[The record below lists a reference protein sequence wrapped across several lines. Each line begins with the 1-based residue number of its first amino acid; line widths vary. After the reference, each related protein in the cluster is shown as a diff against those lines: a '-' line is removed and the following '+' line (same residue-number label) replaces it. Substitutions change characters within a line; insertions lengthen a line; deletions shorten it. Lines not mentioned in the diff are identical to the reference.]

1 MSAVSTVFTVGQ
13 WIVQSQKK
21 LYYIEVESRGNT
33 FESARDQ
40 AFRLAVEQA
49 VGTLVLS
56 ETETTQSRLR
66 RDEIVTYASGYV
78 DRYEITERKVVHS
91 SHHLR
96 LRVWVTHSA
105 IAGRLFH
112 QESRPQE
119 VSGQNISAQ
128 LQTLRHQ
135 QQSADRL
142 LNTVMRDYPQRAL
155 EVSLEPAGV
164 RLDNQRQAHLQ
175 VPFVLSWSKSYLKA
189 LEETLAAINQY
200 PACANVLADCSQA
213 RSHVQ
218 LQVNNFVKDPGAWFN
233 DDQAW
238 QVMFANMVTTALTY
252 RLTLTLDS
260 GKQQIY
266 CFPAR
271 ELDGNEYR
279 SRYFVNF
286 GSGRVRV
293 NGQHWDRILL
303 SVPLTN
309 LPVENF
315 SKVSVD
321 VVRQNHCR

>member
-1 MSAVSTVFTVGQ
+1 
-13 WIVQSQKK
+13 
-21 LYYIEVESRGNT
+21 
-33 FESARDQ
+33 
-40 AFRLAVEQA
+40 
-49 VGTLVLS
+49 
-56 ETETTQSRLR
+56 
-66 RDEIVTYASGYV
+66 
-78 DRYEITERKVVHS
+78 
-91 SHHLR
+91 
-96 LRVWVTHSA
+96 
-105 IAGRLFH
+105 
-112 QESRPQE
+112 
-119 VSGQNISAQ
+119 
-128 LQTLRHQ
+128 
-135 QQSADRL
+135 
-142 LNTVMRDYPQRAL
+142 MRDYPQRAL